1 MLPIYLI
8 LARKESKAE
17 GRLKRELLQI
27 YDGIGRGEG
36 RLGTEDCHRIKGL
49 AFSES

>member
-17 GRLKRELLQI
+17 GQLKTELLQT
-27 YDGIGRGEG
+27 YAGIGRGED
-36 RLGTEDCHRIKGL
+36 RLGTEDRHRIRL
-49 AFSES
+49 SL

>member
-17 GRLKRELLQI
+17 GRLKTEFLQTC
-27 YDGIGRGEG
+27 YGIGRGEG
-36 RLGTEDCHRIKGL
+36 RLGTADCHRIKRL
-49 AFSES
+49 VS